1 MKLTLPFASI
11 LKVLAVVV
19 ALMGLSQA
27 WPAVARAQEA
37 PASIVVTSAE
47 DSGAGT
53 LRQALAD
60 VATGG
65 TITFADDMTIYL
77 AGTLTLGRDVTID
90 GAGHAVTISGDSDQD
105 GAGEVRAFD
114 VHNMV
119 GLTLNNLTIEK
130 GVDGNDIDGG
140 GAVKNYGAVT
150 ATNCTFSGNS
160 AGSGGAIYNYWRD
173 GVATGILNVTGC
185 TFSGNSAT
193 FGAAIYNAEGGTA
206 TVTGSTFSGNSA
218 AAYGGG
224 IYNYGDLTVTNSTFS
239 GNSAT
244 YDGAGIL
251 NLHTSTAAIRNSIVA
266 NSSGSNCLGT
276 FVNAPTSRNN
286 VADDDSCGG
295 TLKGFTNSP
304 TILLGPL
311 GSYGGSTQTI
321 PLLPG
326 SYAID
331 RGSATYCPSTDQRG
345 VARVGTCDIGAF
357 ESQKFTL
364 GSPTGTPQT
373 AYINHAFAQPLGL
386 TVAANNAAE
395 PVDGGLVT
403 LSATTSPEGASA
415 TLGGDTAT
423 IGDGTASVTATAN
436 GTPGSYTVSADT
448 RGAPTGVSFALTNLT
463 DAAIVVTDDADSG
476 AGTLRQALA
485 DVATGGTITFA
496 DDMTIYLAG
505 TLTLGRDVTIDGAG
519 HAVTISGDSDQDG
532 AGEVRAFDVHNMVG
546 LTLNNLTIEKGV
558 DGNDIDGGGAVKNY
572 GAVTATNC
580 TFSGNSAG
588 SGGAIYNYWRDGVAT
603 GILNVTGCTFSGNS
617 ATFGAAIYNA
627 EGGTATV
634 TGSTFSGNSAAAYG
648 GGIYNYGD
656 LTVTNSTFSGNS
668 ATYDGAGIL
677 NLHTSTAAIR
687 NSIVANSSGSN
698 CLGTFVNAPTSR
710 NNVADDDSC
719 GGTLKGFTNSPT
731 ILLGP
736 LGSYGGST
744 QTIPLLPGS
753 YAIDR
758 GSATYCPSTDQR
770 GVARVGT
777 CDIGAF
783 ESQKFTLGSPTGTPQ
798 TAYINHAFAQP
809 LGLTVAANG
818 AGEPVDGG
826 QVTFTA
832 PGSGATATLVGD
844 TATIGDGTAS
854 VTATA
859 NGTPGSYSVTAS
871 TRGAPTGVSF
881 ALTNTYPQ
889 PVLDGISPASAM
901 VGSGDLSM
909 AVTGSGFVAGSVVR
923 WNGADLATSYAGD
936 AELSAVVPAG
946 NLAAVQTAQV
956 TVFTPA
962 PGGGTSSVLVFFV
975 TEAAAGVIDQQ
986 VTGGTDP
993 TAGVEPAT
1001 ATAAGDGLL
1010 AVAEYDGNPGGTPS
1024 FGANGT
1030 YFDVYA
1036 APGHSFSQVSIVA
1049 CGLNANDKLY
1059 WWDGGQGKWVKAGPQ
1074 SYDQGSGCATLVVDA
1089 NSSPS
1094 LSQLQGTYFAVGQ
1107 EPNTA
1112 PAANPGGPYLGAVN
1126 TAIAMDGSASS
1137 DADGDPLTYA
1147 WDFGDGSTG
1156 DGVMPSHTYAEAG
1169 VYEFCLVVNDGT
1181 ESSLPACTLAVVYDP
1196 NGGFVTGGGWINS
1209 PAGAYKPDL
1218 NLTGKATFGF
1228 VSKYLKGAQVP
1239 TGTTEFQFQ
1248 AGGFNFHSET
1258 YQWLVVNQGGKNAQF
1273 KGSGTVNGGLD
1284 PNGNEYKFMIWATDG
1299 SPDTFR
1305 IRIWW
1310 EAGGSEID
1318 VYDNGSDQAVDGG
1331 SIVVHTK

>member
-1 MKLTLPFASI
+1 MKLTHPFASI
-11 LKVLAVVV
+11 LKALAVVV
-19 ALMGLSQA
+19 ALMGLFQA
-27 WPAVARAQEA
+27 WPGVVQAQEA

-47 DSGAGT
+47 DSGPGT

-65 TITFADDMTIYL
+65 TITFGDDMTIHL
-77 AGTLTLGRDVTID
+77 ASTLTLGRDVTID
-90 GAGHAVTISGDSDQD
+90 GTGHAVTISGDSDQD
-105 GAGEVRAFD
+105 GAGEVRVFD
-114 VHNMV
+114 VHNVV

-130 GVDGNDIDGG
+130 GVKGNDIDGG
-140 GAVKNYGAVT
+140 GAVRNYGAVT

-160 AGSGGAIYNYWRD
+160 AGSGGAIFNYWRD

-185 TFSGNSAT
+185 TFSANTAT

-224 IYNYGDLTVTNSTFS
+224 IYNYGGLTVTNCTFS

-244 YDGAGIL
+244 YDGGGIF
-251 NLHTSTAAIRNSIVA
+251 NLSPSTIRNSIVA
-266 NSSGSNCLGT
+266 NSSGGNCWGA
-276 FVNAPTSRNN
+276 FVSSPNSRSN

-311 GSYGGSTQTI
+311 GSYGGSTQTV

-331 RGSATYCPSTDQRG
+331 RGYPSYCPAADQRG
-345 VARVGTCDIGAF
+345 MARVGTCDIGAF

-386 TVAANNAAE
+386 TVAANNTGE

-423 IGDGTASVTATAN
+423 ISAGTASVTATAN
-436 GTPGSYTVSADT
+436 GTPGSYTVSAST
-448 RGAPTGVSFALTNLT
+448 HGAPTGVSFALTNLT
-463 DAAIVVTDDADSG
+463 NATIVVTSAEDSG
-476 AGTLRQALA
+476 PGTLRQALA
-485 DVATGGTITFA
+485 DVATGGTITFG
-496 DDMTIYLAG
+496 DDMTIHLAS
-505 TLTLGRDVTIDGAG
+505 TLTLGRDVTIDGTG

-532 AGEVRAFDVHNMVG
+532 AGEVRVFDVHNVVG

-558 DGNDIDGGGAVKNY
+558 KGNDIDGGGAVRNY

-588 SGGAIYNYWRDGVAT
+588 SGGAIFNYWRDGVAT
-603 GILNVTGCTFSGNS
+603 GILNVTGCTFSANT

-648 GGIYNYGD
+648 GGIYNYGG
-656 LTVTNSTFSGNS
+656 LTVTNCTFSGNS
-668 ATYDGAGIL
+668 ATYDGGGIF
-677 NLHTSTAAIR
+677 NLSPSTIR
-687 NSIVANSSGSN
+687 NSIVANSSGGN
-698 CLGTFVNAPTSR
+698 CWGAFVSSPNSR
-710 NNVADDDSC
+710 SNVADDDSC

-744 QTIPLLPGS
+744 QTVPLLPGS

-758 GSATYCPSTDQR
+758 GYPSYCPAADQR
-770 GVARVGT
+770 GMARVGT

-798 TAYINHAFAQP
+798 TAYINHAFAEP
-809 LGLTVAANG
+809 LGLTVAANNT
-818 AGEPVDGG
+818 GEPVDGG
-826 QVTFTA
+826 LVTLTP
-832 PGSGATATLVGD
+832 PGSGASATLSAG
-844 TATIGDGTAS
+844 TATIGGDGTAS

-859 NGTPGSYSVTAS
+859 NGTPGSYTVTAS
-871 TRGAPTGVSF
+871 THGAPTGVSF

-889 PVLDGISPASAM
+889 PVLDGISPASAL
-901 VGSGDLSM
+901 VGSGDLTLQ
-909 AVTGSGFVAGSVVR
+909 VTGSGFVQGSVVR
-923 WNGADLATSYAGD
+923 WNGVDLVTSYSGD
-936 AELSAVVPAG
+936 TQLSAPVPAG

-956 TVFTPA
+956 TLYTPG
-962 PGGGTSSVLVFFV
+962 PGGGTSSVLAFFV
-975 TEAAAGVIDQQ
+975 TEAAAGVVDQT
-986 VTGGTDP
+986 VSSGTDP
-993 TAGVEPAT
+993 TAGTGPASAT
-1001 ATAAGDGLL
+1001 ATGEGLL
-1010 AVAEYDGNPGGTPS
+1010 AVAEYDANPGGTPS
-1024 FGANGT
+1024 FVANGT

-1036 APGHSFSQVSIVA
+1036 APGNTFSQVSIVA
-1049 CGLNANDKLY
+1049 CGLYPNDKLY
-1059 WWDGGQGKWVKAGPQ
+1059 WWDAGNDRWEKAGPQ
-1074 SYDQGSGCATLVVDA
+1074 SYDQDTGCVTLVVDA
-1089 NSSPS
+1089 SSSPS
-1094 LSQLQGTYFAVGQ
+1094 LSQLQGTYFAAGV
-1107 EPNTA
+1107 PTNT
-1112 PAANPGGPYLGAVN
+1112 PPVANPGGPYLGAIN
-1126 TAIAMDGSASS
+1126 AAIVFDGSGSS
-1137 DADGDPLTYA
+1137 DPDGDPLAYA
-1147 WDFGDGSTG
+1147 WDLGDGNTG
-1156 DGVMPSHTYAEAG
+1156 SGVAPTPSYAESG
-1169 VYEFCLVVNDGT
+1169 VYDVCLVVNDGT
-1181 ESSLPACTLAVVYDP
+1181 EDSLPACTLAVVYDP
-1196 NGGFVTGGGWINS
+1196 DGGFVTGGGWIDS
-1209 PAGAYKPDL
+1209 PPGAYLPDPA
-1218 NLTGKATFGF
+1218 LTGKATFGF
-1228 VSKYLKGAQVP
+1228 VSKYQKGAQVP

-1248 AGGFNFHSET
+1248 AGGFNFHSEA
-1258 YQWLVVNQGGKNAQF
+1258 YEWLVVNQGSKNAQF

-1284 PNGNEYKFMIWATDG
+1284 PNGNEFKFMIWATDG

-1305 IRIWW
+1305 IRIWY
-1310 EAGGSEID
+1310 EANGSEID
-1318 VYDNGSDQAVDGG
+1318 VYDNGVDQALGGG